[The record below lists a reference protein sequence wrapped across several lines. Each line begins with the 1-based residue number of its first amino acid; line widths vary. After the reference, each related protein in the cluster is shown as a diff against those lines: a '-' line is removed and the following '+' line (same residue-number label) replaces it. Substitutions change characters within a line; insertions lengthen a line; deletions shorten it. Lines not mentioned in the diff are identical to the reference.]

1 MHSQS
6 GLSDPSGPTCPSQ
19 PYHLARGGP
28 PAPISPM
35 EEPHV
40 TRSPV
45 QLSSPGT
52 SNEREEEKKEEEE
65 EKEEGRAT
73 PRASYCTIPLR
84 PTPHPLACLL
94 TGKPSLGVWFLCG
107 QHLPLCAGDPW
118 SFQNNVCS
126 PELTPLP
133 PQQGLPGHCTPQ
145 ASLLIP
151 QQGHCGGVST
161 HARQV
166 LDLCWASEH
175 QRPQCAP
182 PGFLVTSI
190 GHSRKPPGW
199 GRGRSSDGDRQF
211 SSQSPHCN
219 RRCFP
224 PVCSTWWW
232 GHPEGPGWETP
243 TPAPTCS
250 LTSCLSLWGSL
261 ATCVQQ
267 RGNQTVATLSR
278 PAPRSFLQPDGL
290 AKSNRLW
297 RDRCVPDVSRE
308 DRRRCGCGQG
318 GLSKVPRSSGGSVCR
333 TESWEAWASQAGP
346 ASGEGGG
353 CSHGWARGVPD
364 VRRWCWE
371 PRKQLLF
378 LLHTRIEFRS
388 SRRPR
393 T

>member
-1 MHSQS
+1 MAPRPGPEQNHWGPALDANSTARRALTWSNSPRPLLHSS
-6 GLSDPSGPTCPSQ
+6 SHGCK
-19 PYHLARGGP
+19 
-28 PAPISPM
+28 IS
-35 EEPHV
+35 
-40 TRSPV
+40 
-45 QLSSPGT
+45 
-52 SNEREEEKKEEEE
+52 
-65 EKEEGRAT
+65 AT
-73 PRASYCTIPLR
+73 PRASYCTIPPR

-94 TGKPSLGVWFLCG
+94 TGKPSLGVWFLRG

-126 PELTPLP
+126 AELTPLD

-166 LDLCWASEH
+166 LDLCRASEH

-297 RDRCVPDVSRE
+297 R
-308 DRRRCGCGQG
+308 
-318 GLSKVPRSSGGSVCR
+318 

-371 PRKQLLF
+371 PRKRLLF
-378 LLHTRIEFRS
+378 LLHTRIEVRRTGRVRDGAGAGNPAPS
-388 SRRPR
+388 SWGP
-393 T
+393 